1 MNISGLIC
9 GLGNPG
15 PKYSRNRHNAGFMVL
30 DRLMDSTRKFP
41 DESVRLKTESP
52 GYLLLEWDKA
62 YGSETWLLLKPM
74 AYMNRSG
81 AAVSKIFS
89 GLNIEPHRLL
99 IIHDEVDLPLGTLML
114 KHGGGLAGHNG
125 LRSIAD
131 AMGTRD
137 FSRLRF
143 GVGRPEPGY
152 DLSAYVLADFLPEE
166 RESRDQ
172 ALNMAVEVIRNFCRL
187 DLEAGPPAP
196 EKFRSAQ

>member
-15 PKYSRNRHNAGFMVL
+15 SKYSRNRHNAGFMVL
-30 DRLMDSTRKFP
+30 DRLIESARKPP

-52 GYLLLEWDKA
+52 GYLLFEWEKA
-62 YGSETWLLLKPM
+62 YGSERWLLLKPM

-89 GLNIEPHRLL
+89 GLNIETHRLMV
-99 IIHDEVDLPLGTLML
+99 IHDEVDLPLGTLML

-143 GVGRPEPGY
+143 GVGRPETGY
-152 DLSAYVLADFLPEE
+152 DLSAYVLDNFMPEE
-166 RESRDQ
+166 RKLCDL
-172 ALNMAVEVIRNFCRL
+172 ALNTAVEVIRNFCMLNL
-187 DLEAGPPAP
+187 DAGPPAP
-196 EKFRSAQ
+196 EKYRPAQ